1 MIAELPSFLRAESYA
16 SCVGVHSGERDRNGR
31 ELLEGDGSLQF
42 RPARGCETRLLRG
55 GELETSADL
64 SGDLSL

>member
-1 MIAELPSFLRAESYA
+1 MIAELPLLFQAVSYA

-31 ELLEGDGSLQF
+31 ELREGDGSLQF
-42 RPARGCETRLLRG
+42 RTARGCETRLLRG
-55 GELETSADL
+55 GERETSADL